1 MSFGIFVWLIFKED
15 DRLRIATA
23 RRVSVC
29 GAGLCSQACVHEP
42 ETGEPLMEWQGPVG
56 ELSQPDLG
64 TEERKGWEALSKDD
78 IPVWF

>member
-1 MSFGIFVWLIFKED
+1 M
-15 DRLRIATA
+15 
-23 RRVSVC
+23 C

-64 TEERKGWEALSKDD
+64 TAERKGWEALSKDD